1 MNQPITPLRSL
12 TTETM
17 HDLGVSS
24 GLIISAIPFMLKK
37 VV

>member
-17 HDLGVSS
+17 HDLGVSF
-24 GLIISAIPFMLKK
+24 GLIVSATLFMLKK